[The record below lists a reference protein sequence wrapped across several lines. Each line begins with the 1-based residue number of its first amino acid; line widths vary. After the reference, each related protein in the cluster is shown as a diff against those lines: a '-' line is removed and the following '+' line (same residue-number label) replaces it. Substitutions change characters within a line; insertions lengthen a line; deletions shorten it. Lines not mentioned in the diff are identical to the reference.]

1 MLGFVRRRRVNDAVN
16 KIMGKRPI
24 LTRYVF
30 LLLACLI
37 IAFAFNIFFLKN
49 DIVCFGVSG
58 LSIVLNQFGVK
69 PSLFILITNMILLI
83 IAYFV
88 LGKDFALKS
97 MVGSIL
103 FPICIS
109 ITEVFIP
116 IINFDDVEKIILA
129 IMGAVLS
136 GIGYGLVYKSG
147 YTTGGTDI
155 INQII
160 SKYTHITVG
169 KAMRITDGLIVLS
182 SKLVFTWETILYGY
196 VVLYI
201 ITTLSDKI
209 LFGRSKCKT
218 FYIVTEHYD
227 EVKEYMSL
235 LKAYYKEQG
244 SIQAVSD
251 SLYIH
256 KNTLQYRIGKL
267 KELTGYDVRK
277 PSENPAL
284 YMAYLIMQD
293 IEMEKSDTYALL
305 HETK

>member
-1 MLGFVRRRRVNDAVN
+1 
-16 KIMGKRPI
+16 
-24 LTRYVF
+24 
-30 LLLACLI
+30 
-37 IAFAFNIFFLKN
+37 
-49 DIVCFGVSG
+49 
-58 LSIVLNQFGVK
+58 
-69 PSLFILITNMILLI
+69 MILLI

-218 FYIVTEHYD
+218 FI
-227 EVKEYMSL
+227 L
-235 LKAYYKEQG
+235 LQ
-244 SIQAVSD
+244 
-251 SLYIH
+251 
-256 KNTLQYRIGKL
+256 N
-267 KELTGYDVRK
+267 
-277 PSENPAL
+277 
-284 YMAYLIMQD
+284 IM
-293 IEMEKSDTYALL
+293 MK
-305 HETK
+305 